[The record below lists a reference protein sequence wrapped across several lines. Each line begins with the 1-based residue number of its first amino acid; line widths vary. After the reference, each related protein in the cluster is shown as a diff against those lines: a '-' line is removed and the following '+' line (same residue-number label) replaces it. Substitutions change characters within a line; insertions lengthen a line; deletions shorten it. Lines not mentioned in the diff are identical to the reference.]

1 MNAMTTT
8 TPTTSTKVVPS
19 TTAIEDDEEFQST
32 LRTGRRNALVDHVEE
47 HETKP
52 NVSNTGY
59 IFNSIQFDQF
69 YSVLYNFFL
78 FISEAKKT
86 K

>member
-8 TPTTSTKVVPS
+8 TPTTSTEVVPS

-59 IFNSIQFDQF
+59 IFNSILF
-69 YSVLYNFFL
+69 YSILFCSIQFL
-78 FISEAKKT
+78 FIHKWN
-86 K
+86 